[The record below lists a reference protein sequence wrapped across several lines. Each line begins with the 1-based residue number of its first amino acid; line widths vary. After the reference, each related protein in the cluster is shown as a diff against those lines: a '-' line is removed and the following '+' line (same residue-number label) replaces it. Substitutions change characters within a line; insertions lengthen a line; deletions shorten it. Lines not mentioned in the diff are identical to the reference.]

1 MPIKSREVC
10 ASLLSL
16 RSFSEDVDQC
26 HPPIVHVMK
35 GEDKGE
41 IFEVSTCQFGDVNQL
56 SILMDY
62 SSRTVFLIKSIR
74 DDSTARSTPVEVD
87 FKSESPGCGHN
98 IT

>member
-1 MPIKSREVC
+1 MEVR

-16 RSFSEDVDQC
+16 HSFSKDVDQC

-41 IFEVSTCQFGDVNQL
+41 IFDVSTCQFGDVNQF

-62 SSRTVFLIKSIR
+62 SSRTVFLIKRSR
-74 DDSTARSTPVEVD
+74 DDSTARSTLVEVD